1 MASKMDFYD
10 KEKRW
15 QTVEKNLRE
24 LMADALNVINFDDIN
39 DDKNESMGQNSTELL
54 VLKSIEDNI
63 DKLQNKISQIEAN
76 GEEKRFLL
84 LNEECIK
91 LLAKLDSMGDLND
104 DNSGAL
110 RNRRKSSYSLLDKLS
125 KKLNQLAIDN
135 LRELLIS
142 VKKLNSNDSDLNK
155 LISEIDLF
163 IKDNENASI
172 KVIENYRYLLEEK
185 KTNVSQS
192 YSRN

>member
-1 MASKMDFYD
+1 MASKMDCYD

-15 QTVEKNLRE
+15 QTVEKKLRE
-24 LMADALNVINFDDIN
+24 LMANALNVINFDDIN
-39 DDKNESMGQNSTELL
+39 DDKNESMSQNSTELL

-63 DKLQNKISQIEAN
+63 KKLENKISQIEAN

-110 RNRRKSSYSLLDKLS
+110 RNRRKTSYSSLDKLS
-125 KKLNQLAIDN
+125 KELNKLAIDN
-135 LRELLIS
+135 LRQLLIS
-142 VKKLNSNDSDLNK
+142 VKKLNRDDSDLNK
-155 LISEIDLF
+155 LIPEIDLF

-172 KVIENYRYLLEEK
+172 KVIDNYRYLLEEK
-185 KTNVSQS
+185 SANVLQS
-192 YSRN
+192 YGRN

>member
-1 MASKMDFYD
+1 
-10 KEKRW
+10 
-15 QTVEKNLRE
+15 
-24 LMADALNVINFDDIN
+24 
-39 DDKNESMGQNSTELL
+39 
-54 VLKSIEDNI
+54 
-63 DKLQNKISQIEAN
+63 
-76 GEEKRFLL
+76 L